1 MECAAS
7 RATETRGFRQDFP
20 LEADLVARFA
30 PLVPNVFGSTGAQ
43 YRREVELGARIADIV
58 AWASPEVAGGDTLAS
73 LKRASVGDLA
83 VLAHLLERPLSART
97 LAERTYASADAVDAK
112 MRTLDRWGLVS
123 RERSAYAVG
132 VWADRLP
139 TEVVAVEAKLEDW
152 RTAVSQA
159 SYYARFAD
167 AAWVL
172 LPADTSA
179 ARDARDAC
187 REAGVGLLLFDGATV
202 VKPVRARRSQGS
214 QYLRR
219 LMKLR
224 LAWTLARAAVEGTS

>member
-1 MECAAS
+1 M
-7 RATETRGFRQDFP
+7 
-20 LEADLVARFA
+20 ARFA
-30 PLVPNVFGSTGAQ
+30 PLVPDVFGSTGAQ
-43 YRREVELGARIADIV
+43 YRREVELGSRIADIV
-58 AWASPEVAGGDTLAS
+58 AWASPEVADGETLAS

-97 LAERTYASADAVDAK
+97 LAERTFASVDAVEAR
-112 MRTLDRWGLVS
+112 MWTLDRWGLVS
-123 RERSAYAVG
+123 RERSTYAVG

-152 RTAVSQA
+152 RSAVAQA

-172 LPADTSA
+172 LPADASA
-179 ARDARDAC
+179 ARGARDAC
-187 REAGVGLLLFDGATV
+187 REAGVGLLLFDGETV
-202 VKPVRARRSQGS
+202 LKPVRARRSQGPR
-214 QYLRR
+214 YLRR

-224 LAWTLARAAVEGTS
+224 LAWTLARGSDA